1 MQFNFSAD
9 SAFSFLQKQCDF
21 GPRIPNTP
29 AHVACAAYLEDK
41 LSEYGAL
48 VTLQKFDAKA
58 YNGEILH
65 STNIIAQINP
75 SHPKRI
81 ALFAHWDSRPYC
93 DNDAEVNWMSPVLG
107 ANDGASGVA
116 VLLELARIWQQKAP
130 SVGVDVVLFDSEDY
144 GTPAFVQSDSEDT
157 WCLGSQYWGAKKPYS
172 VKPIYGVLFN
182 MVGGVNPNFGYDVIS
197 QQFAPEILAK
207 VWSVA
212 HSLGYSQTFVS
223 KTSGSIV
230 DDHYYVNILTGIP
243 TIDIIDFSPNRGF
256 PSTWHTIYDT
266 PQNIDKESLKMVGN
280 VLELLINLSKTLNK
294 ETVFEGVETK
304 EQRDFLKSIDCDQAQ
319 RRTAV
324 NQYVVIVLNH
334 GRKHVQHNPF
344 AVAAV
349 QHLYFRPDKVNVT
362 GDYI

>member
-29 AHVACAAYLEDK
+29 AHVACAAYLEKK

-130 SVGVDVVLFDSEDY
+130 SVGVDIVLFDSEDY
-144 GTPAFVQSDSEDT
+144 GTPSFIQNDSEDT

-172 VKPIYGVLFN
+172 VKPIYGILLD
-182 MVGGVNPNFGYDVIS
+182 MVGDPSATFPREYIS
-197 QQFAPEILAK
+197 ETYAAIYVEQ
-207 VWSVA
+207 VWRTA
-212 HSLGYSQTFVS
+212 LRLGYGRYFVQQS
-223 KTSGSIV
+223 SYNPIT
-230 DDHYYVNILTGIP
+230 DDHQYVNMIANIP
-243 TIDIIDFSPNRGF
+243 CIDIIDYKPNSASGF
-256 PSTWHTIYDT
+256 QDWWHTQQDDM
-266 PQNIDKESLKMVGN
+266 QNINKQTLQAVG
-280 VLELLINLSKTLNK
+280 
-294 ETVFEGVETK
+294 ETVLTTICSK
-304 EQRDFLKSIDCDQAQ
+304 
-319 RRTAV
+319 
-324 NQYVVIVLNH
+324 
-334 GRKHVQHNPF
+334 
-344 AVAAV
+344 
-349 QHLYFRPDKVNVT
+349 
-362 GDYI
+362 

>member
-1 MQFNFSAD
+1 MKNIVQTLLFSLLFIACNANHSTLNSENSNTQPASDSSKNVMQFNFSAD
-9 SAFSFLQKQCDF
+9 SAFSFLKKQCDF

-29 AHVACAAYLEDK
+29 AHVACATYLEKK
-41 LSEYGAL
+41 LSEYGAI

-75 SHPKRI
+75 SVQKRI

-93 DNDAEVNWMSPVLG
+93 DNDAEVNWNSPVLG

-130 SVGVDVVLFDSEDY
+130 SVGVDIVLFDSEDY
-144 GTPAFVQSDSEDT
+144 GTPAFVQNDSEDT

-172 VKPIYGVLFN
+172 VKPIYGILLD

-212 HSLGYSQTFVS
+212 HSLGYSQAFVS

-280 VLELLINLSKTLNK
+280 VLELLIYS
-294 ETVFEGVETK
+294 E
-304 EQRDFLKSIDCDQAQ
+304 
-319 RRTAV
+319 
-324 NQYVVIVLNH
+324 
-334 GRKHVQHNPF
+334 
-344 AVAAV
+344 
-349 QHLYFRPDKVNVT
+349 
-362 GDYI
+362 